1 MGVYVTCS
9 SQCEKDK
16 TGIVTYNVYSKI
28 VPYRH
33 IGTCE
38 YELLYYVDMY
48 KVYIVNYTRDY
59 CMCT

>member
-1 MGVYVTCS
+1 MGVYATVS
-9 SQCEKDK
+9 ASAKK
-16 TGIVTYNVYSKI
+16 TKGIVTNYVYSKT
-28 VPYRH
+28 VLYRH

-48 KVYIVNYTRDY
+48 KVYIVNYTRNY